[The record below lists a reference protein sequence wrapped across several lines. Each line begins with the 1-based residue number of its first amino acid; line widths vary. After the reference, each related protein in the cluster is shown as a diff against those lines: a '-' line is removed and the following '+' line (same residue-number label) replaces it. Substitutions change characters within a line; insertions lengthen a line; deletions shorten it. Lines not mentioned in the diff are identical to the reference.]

1 MEARRHGEG
10 RPLFR
15 ALALRQ
21 APVVVPRRDPRP
33 EKTAA
38 VLATTRDSI
47 GPELPPLTLTPGTR
61 LGPYEILADLGVGG
75 MGEVYRARDPR
86 LGRDVAIKVLP
97 PAFSADV
104 DRLRRFEQEA
114 RATAALNHPH
124 ILAVYDIG
132 TEAGTTFV
140 VSELLEG
147 KTLRDVLKPGA
158 LPGRKAIAYA
168 VQVAQGLAAAHEKGI
183 VHRDLKPENLFIT
196 ADGRVKILDF
206 GLAKLTEPLRDDAVT
221 DLATMPGSTSPGMI
235 VGTMG
240 YMAPE
245 QIQGLRIDPRTD
257 LFALGCVLYEMLS
270 GARAFSGR
278 TGVDTMSAILNNE
291 PADLSSGAG
300 GIPVGLDRIVR
311 HCLEKDPAQRFH
323 SARDV
328 AFALGEQ
335 ASISESPMLRSAVPA
350 RGLNQRWPL
359 IGLLVASALVAGLV
373 LGLAGLGWMRPRPAD
388 VGLHAGELS
397 FEEFQRILAEDKD
410 VVLDTRPHLEY
421 SISHIPG
428 ARNVAAR
435 PGVPMS
441 IYISDVAEVSRLVG
455 GDMSRPIVL
464 YCNGPFCPKS
474 KRLGDELTMAGH
486 QNIRSYQLGI
496 PVWRAFG
503 GVTVIEADG
512 LRHVLALDHTAVV
525 LDVRDADDFRR
536 GTLPDARNV
545 PRTLVLEGRDVGELR
560 RAKDDGRLPM
570 QDHNTRLIVVGRS
583 AGDAR
588 FVAQALTNEAFH
600 NVAYFPGTFEEARAA
615 LAR

>member
-1 MEARRHGEG
+1 
-10 RPLFR
+10 
-15 ALALRQ
+15 
-21 APVVVPRRDPRP
+21 
-33 EKTAA
+33 
-38 VLATTRDSI
+38 
-47 GPELPPLTLTPGTR
+47 
-61 LGPYEILADLGVGG
+61 

-86 LGRDVAIKVLP
+86 LGREVAIKVLP
-97 PAFSADV
+97 AAFSADL

-114 RATAALNHPH
+114 RAAAALNHPH

-147 KTLRDVLKPGA
+147 KTLREVLKQGA
-158 LPGRKAIAYA
+158 VPVRKTIAYA

-183 VHRDLKPENLFIT
+183 VHRDLKPENIFVT
-196 ADGRVKILDF
+196 ADGHLKILDF
-206 GLAKLTEPLRDDAVT
+206 GLAKLTEPIRDDIGLT
-221 DLATMPGSTSPGMI
+221 NLATMQGSTSPGMI
-235 VGTMG
+235 VGTVG

-245 QIQGLRIDPRTD
+245 QIQGLPVDPRTD

-278 TGVDTMSAILNNE
+278 TGVDAMSAILNNE
-291 PADLSSGAG
+291 PDDLTISAG
-300 GIPVGLDRIVR
+300 GISAGLDLIVR
-311 HCLEKDPAQRFH
+311 HCLEKDPAHRFH

-328 AFALGEQ
+328 AFALGEL
-335 ASISESPMLRSAVPA
+335 ASISSPSTSRVAMPA
-350 RGLNQRWPL
+350 PVRYGRWPL
-359 IGLLVASALVAGLV
+359 AGLLAALVLVAGLV
-373 LGLAGLGWMRPRPAD
+373 IVMAVSGGLRPRAVD
-388 VGLHAGELS
+388 VGPHAGELS
-397 FEEFQRILAEDKD
+397 LEAFQRILAEDKD

-421 SISHIPG
+421 AISHIPG

-441 IYISDVAEVSRLVG
+441 VYISDVAEVSRLVG
-455 GDMSRPIVL
+455 GDMNRPIVL

-474 KRLGDELTMAGH
+474 TRLGDELTVAGH
-486 QNIRSYQLGI
+486 KNIRRYQLGI

-525 LDVRDADDFRR
+525 LDVREADDFRS
-536 GTLPDARNV
+536 GTLPGARNV
-545 PRTLVLEGRDVGELR
+545 PRTAVLEGRDVGELR

-600 NVAYFPGTFEEARAA
+600 NVAYFPGTFEEANAA

>member
-1 MEARRHGEG
+1 MDLS
-10 RPLFR
+10 P
-15 ALALRQ
+15 
-21 APVVVPRRDPRP
+21 D
-33 EKTAA
+33 
-38 VLATTRDSI
+38 
-47 GPELPPLTLTPGTR
+47 TR
-61 LGPYEILADLGVGG
+61 LGPYEIVGPLGAGG

-86 LGRDVAIKVLP
+86 LGREVAIKVLP
-97 PAFSADV
+97 AAFSADA

-114 RATAALNHPH
+114 RAAAALNHPH

-147 KTLRDVLKPGA
+147 KTLREALRQGA
-158 LPGRKAIAYA
+158 LPVRKSTAYA
-168 VQVAQGLAAAHEKGI
+168 VQIAHGLAAAHEKGI
-183 VHRDLKPENLFIT
+183 VHRDLKPENLFVT
-196 ADGRVKILDF
+196 SDGRVKILDF
-206 GLAKLTEPLRDDAVT
+206 GLAKLTEPLRENAGVSNLVT
-221 DLATMPGSTSPGMI
+221 TPGSTSPGMI
-235 VGTMG
+235 VGTVG

-245 QIQGLRIDPRTD
+245 QIQGLQVDPRTD

-278 TGVDTMSAILNNE
+278 TAVDTMSAILNDD
-291 PADLSSGAG
+291 PADLTASPG
-300 GIPVGLDRIVR
+300 GIPAGLDLIVR

-328 AFALGEQ
+328 AFALGEL
-335 ASISESPMLRSAVPA
+335 ASISGSSMSRVAMPA
-350 RGLNQRWPL
+350 RARYGRWPL
-359 IGLLVASALVAGLV
+359 AGLLAALVLVSVIV
-373 LGLAGLGWMRPRPAD
+373 LGLGLAASGWLRPSLAQPD
-388 VGLHAGELS
+388 QHAGELS
-397 FEEFQRILAEDKD
+397 TEEFQRVLVADQD

-441 IYISDVAEVSRLVG
+441 VYVSDVAEVSRLVG
-455 GDMSRPIVL
+455 GDMSRAIVL

-474 KRLGDELTMAGH
+474 KRLSDELMTAGH
-486 QNIRSYQLGI
+486 KNIRRYQLGI

-512 LRHVLALDHTAVV
+512 LRHVLALDRTAVV
-525 LDVRDADDFRR
+525 IDVREADVFRS
-536 GTLPDARNV
+536 GSLPGARNI
-545 PRTLVLEGRDVGELR
+545 PRTAVLEGRDLGEIR

-570 QDHNTRLIVVGRS
+570 QDHNTRLIVVGRTT
-583 AGDAR
+583 GDAR

-600 NVAYFPGTFEEARAA
+600 NVSYFPGTFEEAKAA
-615 LAR
+615 LAQ

>member
-1 MEARRHGEG
+1 M
-10 RPLFR
+10 
-15 ALALRQ
+15 AL
-21 APVVVPRRDPRP
+21 
-33 EKTAA
+33 
-38 VLATTRDSI
+38 I
-47 GPELPPLTLTPGTR
+47 PGAR
-61 LGPYEILADLGVGG
+61 LGPYEIVGLLGAGG

-86 LGRDVAIKVLP
+86 LERAVAVKVLP
-97 PAFSADV
+97 SKFSADL

-114 RATAALNHPH
+114 RAAAALNHPH

-147 KTLRDVLKPGA
+147 KTLREVLEQGA
-158 LPGRKAIAYA
+158 LPVRKAIAYA
-168 VQVAQGLAAAHEKGI
+168 VQVAQGLAAAHEKWI
-183 VHRDLKPENLFIT
+183 VHRDLKPENIFIT

-206 GLAKLTEPLRDDAVT
+206 GLAKLTGPLRDDAGVT
-221 DLATMPGSTSPGMI
+221 NIATMAGSTSPGMI
-235 VGTMG
+235 VGTVG

-245 QIQGLRIDPRTD
+245 QVQGLQVDPRTD
-257 LFALGCVLYEMLS
+257 IFALGCVLYEMLS

-278 TGVDTMSAILNNE
+278 TGVDTMSAILNSE
-291 PADLSSGAG
+291 PADLNSGTG

-335 ASISESPMLRSAVPA
+335 ASIGESSTLRSPVRA
-350 RGLNQRWPL
+350 RVLNQRWPRV
-359 IGLLVASALVAGLV
+359 GLLVAGVLVAGLV
-373 LGLAGLGWMRPRPAD
+373 IGAAGLGWLRPRPAD
-388 VGLHAGELS
+388 VGPHDGELS

-421 SISHIPG
+421 SISHVPG

-441 IYISDVAEVSRLVG
+441 VYISDVAEVGRLVG
-455 GDMSRPIVL
+455 GDMNRPIVL

-474 KRLGDELTMAGH
+474 KRLGDELAVAGH
-486 QNIRSYQLGI
+486 KNIRRFQLGI

-545 PRTLVLEGRDVGELR
+545 PRALVLEGRDVGELR

-600 NVAYFPGTFEEARAA
+600 NVAYFTGTFEEANAA